1 MMKLNREGTDPNV
14 QMGDTQGEITDG
26 DVREGMDPTLSTM
39 ADQSEIDEG
48 DLTDNDVRGMTWR

>member
-1 MMKLNREGTDPNV
+1 
-14 QMGDTQGEITDG
+14 
-26 DVREGMDPTLSTM
+26 MDPTLSTM